1 MSDDTFANE
10 PGNITSGPS
19 DGSESHRVACDGGS
33 DAGEGKIQ
41 LIEAIFRSLS
51 AQRRRYVLYELRA
64 NEMCNLETL
73 TTTVAAQ
80 TRDVP
85 LDAVDPEDVESTR
98 AQLLHADIPLLAD
111 AGFVEYDPRSETLRY
126 SDPPPLLDTFLQ
138 LCVDID
144 TPSTS
149 Q

>member
-1 MSDDTFANE
+1 MSDDVFANE
-10 PGNITSGPS
+10 SENIKSGPS
-19 DGSESHRVACDGGS
+19 DGSESRHVVCDGGS
-33 DAGEGKIQ
+33 DAGDGKIQ

-64 NEMCNLETL
+64 NELCDLEVL
-73 TTTVAAQ
+73 ATTVTAQ

-85 LDAVDPEDVESTR
+85 LGEVDPEDVESTK

-126 SDPPPLLDTFLQ
+126 SDPPPLLDTVLQ
-138 LCVDID
+138 LCADID
-144 TPSTS
+144 TPSKS
-149 Q
+149 